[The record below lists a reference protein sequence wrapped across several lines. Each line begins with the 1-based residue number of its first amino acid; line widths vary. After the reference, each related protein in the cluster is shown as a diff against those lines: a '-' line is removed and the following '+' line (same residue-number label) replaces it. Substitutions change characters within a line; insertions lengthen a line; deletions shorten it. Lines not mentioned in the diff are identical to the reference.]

1 MQSFAEYSAKT
12 ESAVR
17 LLFDG
22 IASYD
27 RLIPDFKSAIFVSS
41 EIDDSG
47 FEVAYSAWRRKN
59 ANALAAATEAERK
72 YLAESFALDT
82 LCGAVFQVA
91 GKAIEVYSDS
101 THMPSEWTN
110 AIGPNT
116 AKYCRGRLVR
126 TVPLG
131 LVVYAARN
139 KHAHYNDGSL
149 RPLSSAVFERLATEH
164 EYPKSEVRRDP
175 AFDLT
180 NTKIDTCAHNVM
192 PLIGW
197 TTYENYAADLATLVD
212 R

>member
-1 MQSFAEYSAKT
+1 MQSFAEYAAKT

-22 IASYD
+22 IASYS
-27 RLIPDFKSAIFVSS
+27 RLIPDYKPAIFVSS
-41 EIDDSG
+41 EIDESD
-47 FEVAYSAWRRKN
+47 FEVAYSDWRLKN
-59 ANALAAATEAERK
+59 ASALAATTEAERK

-91 GKAIEVYSDS
+91 DKAIEVYSDS
-101 THMPSEWTN
+101 TQVPSEWTN
-110 AIGPNT
+110 SISPNT

-131 LVVYAARN
+131 LVIYAARN
-139 KHAHYNDGSL
+139 KHAHYNEGSL

-164 EYPKSEVRRDP
+164 EYPKSEVRCDP

-180 NTKIDTCAHNVM
+180 NPKIETCAHNVM
-192 PLIGW
+192 TLIGW
-197 TTYENYAADLATLVD
+197 ATYEIYASDLATLVN